1 MNVRFMLRNV
11 SIFAPALTVAALV
24 TGPAGANDDVLAR
37 QSDPTSVLMPS
48 LTYNGWNYSELAQ
61 INLNSVVDLS
71 MAWTL
76 QIGVLG
82 QFEASPLVVDGVM
95 YVLTPTDATGPNY
108 LIAIDL
114 ESEGRILWEFR
125 PDIPNLEQ
133 TLQVTC
139 CGAQTRGL
147 NYAEGKVFYHSL
159 DGQVF
164 AIDAR
169 TGEAVWRSQGADIA
183 IGETTPGNGIVA
195 GDLYV
200 IGNAGGEFGVRG
212 KVQAFDINDGSLRW
226 VMYNMGPNDEVGIG
240 PQFRPFYADDQIQ
253 NPALDSWWGDSWRR
267 GGGTAWGFFTYDS
280 ESDLIHYSTG
290 NCGPW
295 NPDYRREWGV
305 VTLDE
310 FGGLY
315 GYKNNYCASQM
326 ARDAET
332 GELAWA
338 YNIVPQDQWDF
349 DQPQITP
356 LVDID
361 LDGDGTVEQ
370 AALKASRVGYFYA
383 WDRVTGEIINTPWPF
398 VYVDFMAG
406 VNLATGRPI
415 YNIANIVFSDPLDRE
430 RYINAAA
437 GFTPEQIAAPEY
449 QGTEVYACPII
460 AARNWQNDAWSPQTQ
475 LLYVSTSND
484 CGGLV
489 GIEGD
494 YVAGEGYIL
503 MGFNPLGPG
512 VRRDI
517 RGNPTEAYVGEL
529 QALDPIAGEAAWSVQ
544 WATANNVPIMA
555 TGGGLVFQGG
565 SNAGE
570 MRAFNAATGEE
581 VWSFRTG
588 AQFNQSPIT
597 YIAPDGRQFIAIISS
612 AASADGVVFFND
624 AADDADRY
632 SRSGTTLYAF
642 ALPRSIAAS
651 QTCASVDPAPG
662 FVCDDT
668 AVGPMVREQ

>member
-1 MNVRFMLRNV
+1 MNVRVMLRQV
-11 SIFAPALTVAALV
+11 SVFAAGLTVAAIV
-24 TGPAGANDDVLAR
+24 TGPAVANDDVLAR

-61 INLNSVVDLS
+61 INLSSISDLS
-71 MAWTL
+71 IAWTL

-95 YVLTPTDATGPNY
+95 FVVTPTDATGPNY

-169 TGEAVWRSQGADIA
+169 TGEAVWRSQGADIG
-183 IGETTPGNGIVA
+183 IGETTPGNGIIA

-212 KVQAFDINDGSLRW
+212 KVQAFDIDDGSLRW

-240 PQFRPFYADDQIQ
+240 PQFRPFYADDQIP

-280 ESDLIHYSTG
+280 ESNLIHYSTG

-361 LDGDGTVEQ
+361 LDGDGTAER

-383 WDRVTGEIINTPWPF
+383 WDRITGEIINTPWPF

-565 SNAGE
+565 SNEGE

-597 YIAPDGRQFIAIISS
+597 YIGPDGRQFVAIISS
-612 AASADGVVFFND
+612 ASSADGVVFFND

-651 QTCASVDPAPG
+651 QTCDSVDPAPG

-668 AVGPMVREQ
+668 VNGPMVREQ